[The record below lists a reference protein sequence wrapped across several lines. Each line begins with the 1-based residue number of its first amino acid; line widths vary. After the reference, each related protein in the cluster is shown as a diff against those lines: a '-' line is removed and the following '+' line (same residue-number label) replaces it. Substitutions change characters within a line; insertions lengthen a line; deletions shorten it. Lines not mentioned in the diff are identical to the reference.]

1 MVFYNLCNLFYDIV
15 FFFFSSFYKFCCY
28 LFMYLLTIKK
38 LQFYCF
44 CCFVLVLI
52 DFILCC
58 VSLSLF

>member
-1 MVFYNLCNLFYDIV
+1 MVFYNLCNLLYDLV

-38 LQFYCF
+38 KLQFYCF
-44 CCFVLVLI
+44 CCFALI